1 MMAVLY
7 IPSLVSLLVNAEK
20 QKGSGLTQQEVE
32 KIRDNATCISVPD
45 NLVRGWIRHED
56 TVILILQDAGRHGVT
71 IALRVWH
78 RRHNTQ
84 SPDYFAR

>member
-1 MMAVLY
+1 MMAILY

-45 NLVRGWIRHED
+45 DLVRGMDPSRGYRDIDPARCWEAWRD
-56 TVILILQDAGRHGVT
+56 SRSAGLAQT
-71 IALRVWH
+71 A
-78 RRHNTQ
+78 
-84 SPDYFAR
+84 